1 MMHLASQSL
10 LFPFAEYWGFYV
22 GFTAFVFLLLGLDL
36 GVFHRKAHA
45 VSMKEAAGWT
55 VAWMVL
61 AILFCGAL
69 WWYAGFRFPD
79 RMDAVVAAGYSTAQA
94 AANAVSLQFLTGYV
108 VEWSLSIDNMFVFVV
123 LFGYFNIPSA
133 AQHRV
138 LFYGIVGAL
147 VFRAIFIGLGA
158 LLLKYKWVVLLFG
171 IFLIGTGI
179 KLIFTKEKEK
189 DPETNLVLRLLR
201 KWMPLTPKLHGQRF
215 FVREA
220 GKWVGTP
227 LFVTLVMIEVSDIVF
242 AVDSVPAIFAITRE
256 PFIVFTSNVF
266 AILGL
271 RSMYFL
277 LAGAADKFYLL
288 KYGLGT
294 VLVFVGLKMTV
305 PSAWYPESWEGHFPI
320 VWSLAFICSVIGGS
334 MVLSV
339 VFPKKHEESKHEPAA
354 SKPS

>member
-1 MMHLASQSL
+1 VVVRGLSL
-10 LFPFAEYWGFYV
+10 PRPHGCR
-22 GFTAFVFLLLGLDL
+22 GGGRGLLN
-36 GVFHRKAHA
+36 
-45 VSMKEAAGWT
+45 
-55 VAWMVL
+55 
-61 AILFCGAL
+61 
-69 WWYAGFRFPD
+69 
-79 RMDAVVAAGYSTAQA
+79 AQA

-123 LFGYFNIPSA
+123 LFRLLQHPSA

-305 PSAWYPESWEGHFPI
+305 PSAWYPESWEGALPHR
-320 VWSLAFICSVIGGS
+320 L
-334 MVLSV
+334 
-339 VFPKKHEESKHEPAA
+339 EPRVHLLGDRRVDGAQRGVSQEA
-354 SKPS
+354 